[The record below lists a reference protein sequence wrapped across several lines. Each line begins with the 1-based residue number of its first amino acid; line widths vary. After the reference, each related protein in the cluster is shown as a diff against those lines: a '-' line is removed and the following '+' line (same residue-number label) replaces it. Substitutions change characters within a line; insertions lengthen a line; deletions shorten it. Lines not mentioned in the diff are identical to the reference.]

1 MLAVSWQL
9 ISLLQLWAR
18 SRASVVVITADRTG
32 VFLFVKITSL
42 HSVSLHYLTSLTC
55 LLKLHPH
62 MTHNPPPSR
71 LQYLYDEEEEVRKK
85 KPRRKL
91 PSNAAITR
99 VRKHLACLISVCLV
113 KQFASDLPCVVVC
126 HFTHPL
132 LLLLLFLTSSSLH
145 HSLLLFFYKPIFS
158 ITFLTCVI

>member
-1 MLAVSWQL
+1 MLAVSWLQL
-9 ISLLQLWAR
+9 LSLLQLWAHN
-18 SRASVVVITADRTG
+18 SAWVVVIIADRTG

-55 LLKLHPH
+55 LLKFHPH
-62 MTHNPPPSR
+62 MTHNPPTSR

-99 VRKHLACLISVCLV
+99 VRKHLARLISVCFV
-113 KQFASDLPCVVVC
+113 KRFASDLPCGFFFSVLL
-126 HFTHPL
+126 HPFSPPPLPHL
-132 LLLLLFLTSSSLH
+132 LLPPSFPAVVFL
-145 HSLLLFFYKPIFS
+145 
-158 ITFLTCVI
+158 